1 MYNEKMSYEM
11 KITQINV
18 FEYILQQKFKFVIDC
33 LTKFEGNEN
42 KLRSRLKI
50 AIVSVAECFHIF
62 CWGEKC

>member
-1 MYNEKMSYEM
+1 MSYEM

-42 KLRSRLKI
+42 L
-50 AIVSVAECFHIF
+50 AIGKYFR
-62 CWGEKC
+62 